1 MDRPASRDGHQPE
14 CIDSPN
20 ALAITSLGKRKADL
34 NDPRS
39 WQRTEPGQVG
49 ASILGYIS
57 RVHGSARPIE
67 EGIELSM
74 EKACVDFNNKG
85 LELFGNYMYTFINSV
100 FGNEEIMKQ
109 IRKMYPHPGGTTIE
123 KIQVPD
129 DGEGG
134 VHWFLQDPQGG
145 IRCSVDG
152 CTIPGESCPRR
163 DRGDGEPLQHYGEGG
178 RDVNDTL
185 CQSYTILGYLS
196 SNSTQ
201 PSTKRRRPRLPL
213 EKWAADNTDILPSTI
228 AVSGG
233 ADRYELQQ
241 NMVLAYLMLLW
252 PQYGSP
258 QSGVAPPPPPQQGL
272 TTTLRDVL
280 RDQKGIF
287 ADPHNLTMQVAE
299 EDTDGYK
306 KGEVIDP
313 QGPYPKG
320 AYVVVQGIDGS
331 ADGIVVGY
339 RSTMNGYK
347 YRIQPYLDNGELSK
361 DRRHIEFFPADQV
374 QLSLGHLSLD
384 EFITYILVTLSA
396 WVQWGWLYYKGDG
409 TVSGREF
416 NLRHL
421 RREHIL
427 LADDLDTVSVGP
439 ENIAELEDLHSQ
451 ISSVIG
457 PTHPAAMR
465 ALSSMAKIRSKLST
479 SRGTKRSRSAKS
491 TRSVRPR
498 TTRSRASVRR
508 GGKVSSRKKRSRAK
522 RRSGRHRI
530 KSS

>member
-1 MDRPASRDGHQPE
+1 MELSRKVQIPFPNRIKTEVKYYMDRPASRDGHQPE

-34 NDPRS
+34 NNPKS
-39 WQRTEPGQVG
+39 WQQYEPSLVR

-57 RVHGSARPIE
+57 RVHRSDRPIE

-100 FGNEEIMKQ
+100 FGNQ
-109 IRKMYPHPGGTTIE
+109 IVMQHIQDMYPHPGGTTIE
-123 KIQVPD
+123 RTDVPL

-134 VHWFLQDPQGG
+134 VHWFLQDPQGR

-185 CQSYTILGYLS
+185 CQSYSILGYLEPKL
-196 SNSTQ
+196 Q
-201 PSTKRRRPRLPL
+201 D
-213 EKWAADNTDILPSTI
+213 WAKDNRATLPSTI
-228 AVSGG
+228 EVSGS

-241 NMVLAYLMLLW
+241 NMVLAYLMLL
-252 PQYGSP
+252 SP
-258 QSGVAPPPPPQQGL
+258 QSTLAPPPQPRDLP
-272 TTTLRDVL
+272 TTLRQVL
-280 RDQKGIF
+280 RDQQGVI
-287 ADPHNLTMQVAE
+287 ADPNNLTMQVAE

-306 KGEVIDP
+306 KGEVLDP
-313 QGPYPKG
+313 QRPYPEG
-320 AYVVVQGIDGS
+320 AYVVVQGIDGG
-331 ADGIVVGY
+331 ADGKVVDY
-339 RSTMNGYK
+339 YATTQE
-347 YRIQPYLDNGELSK
+347 YRIQPYLDNGELSQ
-361 DRRHIEFFPADQV
+361 DPRHIESFPADQV

-409 TVSGREF
+409 TVSVGDMAV
-416 NLRHL
+416 RHL
-421 RREHIL
+421 RPDALQIADNTSPSRWLKRKKIPHSHFYGAVSNIL
-427 LADDLDTVSVGP
+427 
-439 ENIAELEDLHSQ
+439 
-451 ISSVIG
+451 G
-457 PTHPAAMR
+457 PTHPAVTR
-465 ALSSMAKIRSKLST
+465 VLSNMAEITSKLST
-479 SRGTKRSRSAKS
+479 SRGTKRSRSSRS

-498 TTRSRASVRR
+498 TSRSGSSVRR
-508 GGKVSSRKKRSRAK
+508 GGKVSTRKKRSRAK